1 LSESPEPTFFETPE
15 HLRRWLEENHASA
28 TELWV
33 GFYKKGTGRASVTWP
48 EAVDEALCFGWIDGV
63 RYRIDEES
71 YRQRFTP
78 RRESSTWS
86 AVNIRRMREL
96 TEEGRVRPSG
106 LEAFERRSAKRS
118 GTYSYEQRE
127 KARLDEALERRFRA
141 ATSAW
146 AYFEQEAPWY
156 RKTAIFW
163 VMSAK
168 RQETR
173 ERRLGILIESSAQQE
188 RIPQLRRTDD
198 RR

>member
-1 LSESPEPTFFETPE
+1 MSESPEPTFFEAPE
-15 HLRRWLEENHASA
+15 DLRRWLEENHATA

-33 GFYKKGTGRASVTWP
+33 GFYKKGTGRPSITWP
-48 EAVDEALCFGWIDGV
+48 EAVDEALCCGWIDGV

-96 TEEGRVRPSG
+96 IEEGRVRPSG
-106 LEAFERRSAKRS
+106 LEAFERRSEKRS

-127 KARLDEALERRFRA
+127 RARLDEALERRFRA
-141 ATSAW
+141 EAAAW
-146 AYFEQEAPWY
+146 AHFEQEAPWY
-156 RKTAIFW
+156 RKTAVFW

-173 ERRLGILIESSAQQE
+173 ERRLGILVESSAQQA